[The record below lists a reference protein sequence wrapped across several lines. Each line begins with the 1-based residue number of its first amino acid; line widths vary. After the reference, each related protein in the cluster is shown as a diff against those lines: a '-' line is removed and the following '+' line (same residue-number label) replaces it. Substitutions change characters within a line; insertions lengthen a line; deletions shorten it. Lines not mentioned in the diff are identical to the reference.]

1 MIIQRRFFIS
11 APALLGASLFWNR
24 TASGAP
30 ETSDFD
36 KFTKQAGEF
45 AKRMIEDPDRNEDE
59 YLFHLASVVARVKE
73 FPTVEF
79 GAPFKTMRSAM
90 SYRSSDIAVIQWRM
104 EPNTSYPAHNHPG
117 YNGITVGIGGE
128 CRIRNFD
135 IVGNAP
141 AMKSRESFVVKETQ
155 DNILRPGV
163 VTSVMST
170 TRDNIHALEAGRDG
184 VTAVD
189 IIAKVSR
196 DSGFSFVNM
205 AGKAKDPQERTYEAN
220 WAE

>member
-1 MIIQRRFFIS
+1 MIVQRRFFIS
-11 APALLGASLFWNR
+11 APALLSASLFWNR
-24 TASGAP
+24 TGAAA
-30 ETSDFD
+30 TSDFEE
-36 KFTKQAGEF
+36 FTQRAGEY

-59 YLFHLASVVARVKE
+59 YLFHLASMVARVKE
-73 FPTVEF
+73 FPPAEF
-79 GAPFKTMRSAM
+79 GTPFKTMRSGL
-90 SYRSSDIAVIQWRM
+90 SYRNANIAVIQWRM
-104 EPNTSYPAHNHPG
+104 EPDTSYQAHNHPG
-117 YNGITVGIGGE
+117 YNGISVGIRGE

-141 AMKSRESFVVKETQ
+141 DMKSREGFVVKETQ

-184 VTAVD
+184 VTGVD
-189 IIAKVSR
+189 IIARISR
-196 DSGFSFVNM
+196 DTGFSFVNI

-220 WAE
+220 WSE